1 MTGSIPKPAA
11 TVMLLRD
18 GRQGLE
24 VFMVLRH
31 HQIDFAGGALVFP
44 GGKVHGADHDPAL
57 HAHCR
62 GLEGLSAE
70 QAALRVAAIRETFEE
85 CGLLLAY
92 TTDETAL
99 VAARDDRFHSYRQ
112 ALRQERP
119 ALLELV
125 RNEGLELACDQ
136 LVPFAHWITPE
147 PVPKRFDTHF
157 FLATA
162 PTGQHALHDGEEAV
176 DGVWLRPAQALA
188 EAASGQRIIIWPT
201 RMNLSKLARSQHVS
215 QALDAARKS
224 SIVTVLPQLVDGAQ
238 GKVMR
243 IPVEADYDLYEA
255 DMREVMGNPAVRPSP

>member
-1 MTGSIPKPAA
+1 MTVSTPKPAA

-31 HQIDFAGGALVFP
+31 QQIDFAGGALVFP

-62 GLEGLSAE
+62 GLEGLTAE

-92 TTDETAL
+92 AAGETAL
-99 VAARDDRFHSYRQ
+99 IAAHGDRYHGYRQ

-119 ALLELV
+119 ALLELA

-136 LVPFAHWITPE
+136 LVPFAHWITP
-147 PVPKRFDTHF
+147 VQAPKRFDTHF
-157 FLATA
+157 FLAAA
-162 PTGQHALHDGEEAV
+162 PSDQHALHDGEEAV
-176 DGVWLRPAQALA
+176 DGVWLRPTQALA
-188 EAASGQRIIIWPT
+188 EAACGQRTIIWPT
-201 RMNLSKLARSQHVS
+201 RMNLHKLARNARVD
-215 QALDAARKS
+215 QALQAARLS
-224 SIVTVLPQLVDGAQ
+224 SVVTVLPQLVDGAR

-243 IPVEADYDLYEA
+243 IPAEADYDACET
-255 DMREVMGNPAVRPSP
+255 DMAEVMGSPAMRPSS